1 MKKTFVLDT
10 NVLLHNSNCVES
22 FADNTVVIPMAVIEE
37 LDKFKSNND
46 ELGRN
51 ARQVIRRLDRLRKRG
66 RLGEGVPMENG
77 GVLKIMVDKQFTGG
91 PELEE
96 DIPDNK
102 IIRLAYHLQKSGE
115 KVIFVSKDI
124 NARLQSDALGIQT
137 MDFEKQ
143 KVNFD
148 ELYTGYRTVRLSPQR
163 IAEFEQNG
171 ILKIKIP
178 TIFQNEFVMLTTE
191 NGSQP
196 APESEAPRGNPR
208 GIFAEFSEAPTLL
221 RQCYSAKSAKAAF
234 ATKHEGFGGFSSPSS
249 PWQATGYS
257 AKENKAPVI
266 ARASDQDTLIKLSP
280 QSEGAWNIK
289 PRSIEQ
295 QMALELLMDEKVPL
309 VTLVGSAGTGK
320 TLLALAAGL
329 EQIIKQKRYDKMLVS
344 RPIMPLGK
352 DIGYLPGDKD
362 TKLLNWMQPIFD
374 NLAYLM
380 RDGTN
385 PRQSIREKIEKLQ
398 RDHVVEL
405 EALTYIRGRSIPKQY
420 VIIDEAQNLTPHEIK
435 TIISRAGEDTKMVL
449 TGDPSQIDN
458 PYLDSNSNGLSYA
471 VERLK
476 PLPLHGHVTLTKSE
490 RSTLAAAAAELL

>member
-10 NVLLHNSNCVES
+10 NVLLHNSNCIES
-22 FADNTVVIPMAVIEE
+22 FADNMVVIPMAVIEE
-37 LDKFKSNND
+37 LDKFKSHND

-51 ARQVIRRLDRLRKRG
+51 ARQVIRRLDRLRRRG
-66 RLGEGVPMENG
+66 RLGEGVPLDNG
-77 GVLKIMVDKQFTGG
+77 GVLKIVTDKMLPQDSDL
-91 PELEE
+91 EL
-96 DIPDNK
+96 DVPDNR
-102 IIRLAYHLQKSGE
+102 IIRVAYHLQKTGE
-115 KVIFVSKDI
+115 NVIFVSKDI
-124 NARLQSDALGIQT
+124 NARLKSDALGIQT

-148 ELYTGYRTVRLSPQR
+148 ELYTGYRTVRLSQQR

-171 ILKIKIP
+171 VLKIKIP
-178 TIFQNEFVMLTTE
+178 TICLNEFVILTTE
-191 NGSQP
+191 NGSP
-196 APESEAPRGNPR
+196 AAQE
-208 GIFAEFSEAPTLL
+208 T
-221 RQCYSAKSAKAAF
+221 
-234 ATKHEGFGGFSSPSS
+234 H
-249 PWQATGYS
+249 
-257 AKENKAPVI
+257 ENKAPLI
-266 ARASDQDTLIKLSP
+266 ARASNQDTLIKLSP
-280 QSEGAWNIK
+280 QSEAVWNIK
-289 PRSIEQ
+289 PRSAEQ
-295 QMALELLMDEKVPL
+295 QMALELLMDENVPL
-309 VTLVGSAGTGK
+309 ITLVGSAGTGK

-329 EQIIKQKRYDKMLVS
+329 EQTIRQKRYDKMLVS

-380 RDGTN
+380 RDGN
-385 PRQSIREKIEKLQ
+385 PKQSIREKIEKLQ
-398 RDHVVEL
+398 REHVVEL

-435 TIISRAGEDTKMVL
+435 TIISRSGEGTKMVL

>member
-10 NVLLHNSNCVES
+10 NVLLHNSNCIES

-66 RLGEGVPMENG
+66 RLGEGVPMDNG
-77 GVLKIMVDKQFTGG
+77 GTLKIIVDKQLIGRTG
-91 PELEE
+91 LEE

-102 IIRLAYHLQKSGE
+102 IIRMAYHLQKSGE

-124 NARLQSDALGIQT
+124 NARLKSDALGIQT

-148 ELYTGYRTVRLSPQR
+148 ELYTGYRTVRLSLQR
-163 IAEFEQNG
+163 IAEFEQTG

-178 TIFQNEFVMLTTE
+178 TIFPNEFVMLAAE

-196 APESEAPRGNPR
+196 A
-208 GIFAEFSEAPTLL
+208 
-221 RQCYSAKSAKAAF
+221 QK
-234 ATKHEGFGGFSSPSS
+234 
-249 PWQATGYS
+249 
-257 AKENKAPVI
+257 NKAPII
-266 ARASDQDTLIKLSP
+266 ARASDQDTLVKLSP

-289 PRSIEQ
+289 PHSIEQ
-295 QMALELLMDEKVPL
+295 KMAFELLMDEKIML

-329 EQIIKQKRYDKMLVS
+329 EQTIKLKRYDKMLVS

-380 RDGTN
+380 RDSAN

-398 RDHVVEL
+398 REHVIEL

-435 TIISRAGEDTKMVL
+435 TIISRSGEGTKMVL

-476 PLPLHGHVTLTKSE
+476 PLVLHGHVTLTKSE
-490 RSTLAAAAAELL
+490 RSTLAAAAADLL

>member
-22 FADNTVVIPMAVIEE
+22 FADNMVVIPMAVIEE
-37 LDKFKSNND
+37 LDKFKAHND

-51 ARQVIRRLDRLRKRG
+51 ARQVIRRLDRLRRRG
-66 RLGEGVPMENG
+66 RLGEGVPLENG
-77 GVLKIMVDKQFTGG
+77 GTLKIVTDKMLPQDSDL
-91 PELEE
+91 EL
-96 DIPDNK
+96 DVPDNR
-102 IIRLAYHLQKSGE
+102 IIRVAYHLQKSGE
-115 KVIFVSKDI
+115 NVIFVSKDI
-124 NARLQSDALGIQT
+124 NARLKSDALGIQT

-148 ELYTGYRTVRLSPQR
+148 ELYAGCRTVRLSPQR
-163 IAEFEQNG
+163 IAEFEQSG
-171 ILKIKIP
+171 VLKIKIP
-178 TIFQNEFVMLTTE
+178 TICANEFVILTTE
-191 NGSQP
+191 NGAS
-196 APESEAPRGNPR
+196 APQEKTQEYKA
-208 GIFAEFSEAPTLL
+208 
-221 RQCYSAKSAKAAF
+221 SA
-234 ATKHEGFGGFSSPSS
+234 
-249 PWQATGYS
+249 
-257 AKENKAPVI
+257 I
-266 ARASDQDTLIKLSP
+266 ARAIDQDTLVKLSP
-280 QSEGAWNIK
+280 QSESVWNIK
-289 PRSIEQ
+289 PRSMEQ
-295 QMALELLMDEKVPL
+295 QMALELLMDENVPL
-309 VTLVGSAGTGK
+309 ITLVGSAGTGK

-329 EQIIKQKRYDKMLVS
+329 EQTIKQKRYDKMLVS

-374 NLAYLM
+374 NLAYLV
-380 RDGTN
+380 RDTSN

-398 RDHVVEL
+398 RDHIVEL

-435 TIISRAGEDTKMVL
+435 TIISRSGEGTKMVL

-476 PLPLHGHVTLTKSE
+476 TLPLHGHMTLTKSE

>member
-10 NVLLHNSNCVES
+10 NVLLHNSNCIES

-66 RLGEGVPMENG
+66 RLGEGVPMDNG
-77 GVLKIMVDKQFTGG
+77 GLLKIVTDKMLPQDSDL
-91 PELEE
+91 EL

-102 IIRLAYHLQKSGE
+102 IIRVAYHLQKNGE
-115 KVIFVSKDI
+115 RVIFVSKDI
-124 NARLQSDALGIQT
+124 NARLKSDALGIQT

-143 KVNFD
+143 KVNFE
-148 ELYTGYRTVRLSPQR
+148 ELYTGYRTVRLSTQR

-178 TIFQNEFVMLTTE
+178 TIFPNEFVMLVSE
-191 NGSQP
+191 NGQQP
-196 APESEAPRGNPR
+196 EPA
-208 GIFAEFSEAPTLL
+208 
-221 RQCYSAKSAKAAF
+221 
-234 ATKHEGFGGFSSPSS
+234 
-249 PWQATGYS
+249 
-257 AKENKAPVI
+257 ENKTPLI
-266 ARASDQDTLIKLSP
+266 ARAIDQGTLTKLAPHSA
-280 QSEGAWNIK
+280 SAWNIK
-289 PRSIEQ
+289 ARSVEQ
-295 QMALELLMDEKVPL
+295 QMALELLLDEKVQL
-309 VTLVGSAGTGK
+309 VTLTGQAGTGK

-329 EQIIKQKRYDKMLVS
+329 EQTIKQKRYDKMLVS

-362 TKLLNWMQPIFD
+362 SKLLNWMQPIFD

-380 RDGTN
+380 RDSSN
-385 PRQSIREKIEKLQ
+385 PRQSVREKIEKLQ
-398 RDHVVEL
+398 REHTIEL

-435 TIISRAGEDTKMVL
+435 TIISRSGEGTKMVL

-476 PLPLHGHVTLTKSE
+476 PLDLHGHVTLTKSE
-490 RSTLAAAAAELL
+490 RSSLAAAAAELL

>member
-10 NVLLHNSNCVES
+10 NVLLHNSNCIEA

-66 RLGEGVPMENG
+66 RLGEGVPMDNG
-77 GVLKIMVDKQFTGG
+77 GMLKIITDKPFAQDSG
-91 PELEE
+91 LDQ

-102 IIRLAYHLQKSGE
+102 IIRVAYHLQKSGE

-124 NARLQSDALGIQT
+124 NARLKSDALGIQT

-148 ELYTGYRTVRLSPQR
+148 ELYTGYRLLPVASQK
-163 IAEFEQNG
+163 IEEFQQTG
-171 ILKIKIP
+171 TLKIKIDGIMP
-178 TIFQNEFVMLTTE
+178 NEFVALILH
-191 NGSQP
+191 
-196 APESEAPRGNPR
+196 SEASERAENEEKA
-208 GIFAEFSEAPTLL
+208 GIAG
-221 RQCYSAKSAKAAF
+221 KS
-234 ATKHEGFGGFSSPSS
+234 
-249 PWQATGYS
+249 
-257 AKENKAPVI
+257 VRI
-266 ARASDQDTLIKLSP
+266 ARFSKDGVLTKLSP

-295 QMALELLMDEKVPL
+295 KMAFELLMDEKVPL

-329 EQIIKQKRYDKMLVS
+329 EQTVKQKRYDKMLVS

-352 DIGYLPGDKD
+352 DIGYLPGDKE
-362 TKLLNWMQPIFD
+362 TKLMNWMQPIFD

-380 RDGTN
+380 RDNVN
-385 PRQSIREKIEKLQ
+385 PRQSVREKIEKLQ
-398 RDHVVEL
+398 REHVIEL

-435 TIISRAGEDTKMVL
+435 TIISRSGEGTKMVL

-490 RSTLAAAAAELL
+490 RSSLAAAAADLL